1 MGLRLAPKPQPQ
13 PQALRAHYCVPVDLD
28 VLLAPRAAPPFV
40 RAVEREEPPADVP
53 SAGFHRSRTRT

>member
-1 MGLRLAPKPQPQ
+1 
-13 PQALRAHYCVPVDLD
+13 LRAHYCVPVDLD